1 MNSHNNTNSII
12 SHWNFNQ
19 LPSDTIFD
27 ISGNEHHGVVNGNI
41 QFSTESH

>member
-27 ISGNEHHGVVNGNI
+27 SGNEHHGIVNGNI